1 MHFLKVKDRVIL
13 LLQYKSKSF
22 LDKDYVYSVL
32 FLVLSRLTYISQKK
46 KAVDVTASKH
56 VW

>member
-1 MHFLKVKDRVIL
+1 M
-13 LLQYKSKSF
+13 LQYKSKSF